1 MAVPNPSARRRRIP
15 RVYPEARAGGYEAR
29 MSPLEVHAKSPA
41 GRLLRAAWQ
50 PVARSVD
57 LPKAGILS
65 LRVLSQ
71 DWTLWR
77 SEDGIPVL
85 TEAFCPHRG
94 TRLSL
99 GRVQGE
105 RLECHHHGICFDR
118 FGRSNGPFSIRT
130 PPLQERGGLIFA
142 WLGEEEAAA
151 FPPIPELLG
160 PVRVLAPERWP
171 CSFYSRLQNSLDIA
185 HVAHAHRRSGLASLL
200 SEGWES
206 TVEEENSGFVLH
218 LSAGGK
224 ELPTI
229 RFVMPNRL
237 EFFTPV
243 SPELGWR
250 KHIVWRVPQD
260 AEHCISFTV
269 ASLPAPEAAPAPL
282 ARPFAPSRVAE
293 LGEALLEGQ
302 LRWEEL
308 QTEHLTEVED
318 YVALCGGPATL
329 WPSEEEPGLAALWAL
344 WKSAST
350 EAG

>member
-1 MAVPNPSARRRRIP
+1 
-15 RVYPEARAGGYEAR
+15 

-50 PVARSVD
+50 PVARSID
-57 LPKAGILS
+57 LPKAGILA
-65 LRVLSQ
+65 LRMLSQ

-77 SEDGIPVL
+77 SEAGIPVL
-85 TEAFCPHRG
+85 AEAFCPHRG

-99 GRVQGE
+99 GRVKGE
-105 RLECHHHGICFDR
+105 RLECHHHGICFDT
-118 FGRSNGPFSIRT
+118 FGWSNETFSMRS
-130 PPLQERGGLIFA
+130 PPLQEQGGLIFA

-151 FPPIPELLG
+151 LPPIPELQG
-160 PVRVLAPERWP
+160 PVRVLAPESWP
-171 CSFYSRLQNSLDIA
+171 CSFYSRIQNSLDIR
-185 HVAHAHRRSGLASLL
+185 HVAHAHRRSGLATLL

-206 TVEEENSGFVLH
+206 KVEEEDSGFVLH

-224 ELPTI
+224 ELPKI

-260 AEHCISFTV
+260 AVHCVSFTV
-269 ASLPAPEAAPAPL
+269 ASLPAAEAPAAPL
-282 ARPFAPSRVAE
+282 ARPFAPSQIAE
-293 LGEALLEGQ
+293 LGEALLEGRLQ
-302 LRWEEL
+302 WEEL
-308 QTEHLTEVED
+308 KTEHLTEVED

-329 WPSEEEPGLAALWAL
+329 WPSEEEPGLAALHARWRGAFPE
-344 WKSAST
+344 T
-350 EAG
+350 G